1 MSDATP
7 IDHLVMGKFV
17 SGPPN
22 YCPGI
27 RRVHVLFVVSGALE

>member
-17 SGPPN
+17 SIPPN
-22 YCPGI
+22 YCLAI
-27 RRVHVLFVVSGALE
+27 RRVHVQFVVSEALE